1 MKVKKLKKVLD
12 INERYAVWINEI
24 FIEAVNKEELLKKY
38 GKYKIISVSS
48 GIYQEEKNR
57 DNPFRA
63 SSSIMCV
70 NVKDRHHEQ
79 G

>member
-12 INERYAVWINEI
+12 INERYAVWINKI
-24 FIEAVNKEELLKKY
+24 FIEEVNKEELLKKY
-38 GKYKIISVSS
+38 GEYKIISVSS
-48 GIYQEEKNR
+48 GIYQEETR
-57 DNPFRA
+57 DKPFRA

-70 NVKDRHHEQ
+70 NVKDRYHEQ